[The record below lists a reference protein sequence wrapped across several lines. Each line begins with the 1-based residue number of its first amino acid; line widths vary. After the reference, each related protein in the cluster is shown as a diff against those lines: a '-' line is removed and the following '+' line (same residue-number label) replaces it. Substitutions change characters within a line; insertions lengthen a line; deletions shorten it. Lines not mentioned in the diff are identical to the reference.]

1 MLGTLKTLTMEAK
14 RKRTST
20 PLLDFRG
27 MEGFTPLSWV
37 SDFLRLLR
45 EIRSGLSKPM
55 LGDFE
60 QCGPSLLLCDKF
72 DVFVSTSSGS
82 ASRGEPMQIALD
94 AYCVLFKDIIVLC
107 RRQDG
112 QRTWTVDQAISVFG
126 LLYLKKGSNT
136 KLGLLGRNT
145 ITQLNHPSD
154 TRDMASQS
162 ARHSFK
168 LTLGSFQG
176 GCTTLSFT
184 STRLNENFAFHTCW
198 AWTAVVN
205 YILQH
210 STEEHAQ
217 DHTLLAKVCPFK
229 ILVKCRDLIRKYNFE

>member
-20 PLLDFRG
+20 PLLDFCDA
-27 MEGFTPLSWV
+27 EGFTPLSWV

-60 QCGPSLLLCDKF
+60 QCGLPLLCDRF
-72 DVFVSTSSGS
+72 DIFVSTSSGS
-82 ASRGEPMQIALD
+82 ESQVKPMPIALD

-107 RRQDG
+107 RSKELDG
-112 QRTWTVDQAISVFG
+112 YQAISVFG
-126 LLYLKKGSNT
+126 LLHLKKGMNPKLESVGHNT
-136 KLGLLGRNT
+136 T
-145 ITQLNHPSD
+145 IELNHPSD
-154 TRDMASQS
+154 TRDMGSQYV
-162 ARHSFK
+162 RHSFK
-168 LTLGSFQG
+168 LNLGYFQG

-184 STRLNENFAFHTCW
+184 STRLNENFTFHTCW
-198 AWTAVVN
+198 AWTAVIN

-210 STEEHAQ
+210 TTEEHTH

-229 ILVKCRDLIRKYNFE
+229 ILVKCRDLIPKFDFE